1 MRLPRMTTRRWMV
14 AVAIMGIVLGVTIER
29 RNRFRKIAAHHRAEL
44 MKLVSRMNPFSGDR
58 SWRPL
63 EWHESMA
70 RKYERAARFP
80 WLPVKPDAPGPE

>member
-1 MRLPRMTTRRWMV
+1 MV
-14 AVAIMGIVLGVTIER
+14 AVVGILLGVTIER
-29 RNRFRKIAAHHRAEL
+29 RNRFRKIADYHQAEL
-44 MKLVSRMNPFSGDR
+44 MKLARRMKPFADDR

-80 WLPVKPDAPGPE
+80 WLPAEPDPLEPE